1 MCFKNISQKKFLLEL
16 VIDVDSCLL
25 AKKSHSYGRD
35 WIRRPCANAP
45 YRKQERHVHHDA
57 ACSATVAFIWLQ
69 PRRTDMPLCFHACG
83 EGKLLHLVAN
93 ETCVL
98 EDARGG
104 SIAVS
109 VFTMA
114 QCPQIHFILFI
125 LASLK
130 QKLLTVLVAFLYA

>member
-1 MCFKNISQKKFLLEL
+1 MSRTFRIFSMGHHIEKQMKYSHGKK
-16 VIDVDSCLL
+16 
-25 AKKSHSYGRD
+25 YGRD
-35 WIRRPCANAP
+35 GIRRPCANAP

-125 LASLK
+125 L
-130 QKLLTVLVAFLYA
+130 TVLVAFFYA